1 MSPMLS
7 IYEPSFDVV
16 FVFLA
21 IQPSA
26 ISVRP
31 KKPYKTKKRGERGSG
46 YNRKGESISLNMDK
60 RFAILVLRE
69 KMGHKCDPN
78 SG

>member
-1 MSPMLS
+1 MLS
-7 IYEPSFDVV
+7 RCEPSFDVV

-31 KKPYKTKKRGERGSG
+31 KKPYKIKKRGERGSG
-46 YNRKGESISLNMDK
+46 YNRKGENISLKIDK
-60 RFAILVLRE
+60 RFAILVLVE
-69 KMGHKCDPN
+69 KMGHKM
-78 SG
+78 

>member
-1 MSPMLS
+1 MLS
-7 IYEPSFDVV
+7 RYEPSFDVV

-31 KKPYKTKKRGERGSG
+31 KKPYKIKKRCERGSG

>member
-1 MSPMLS
+1 MLS
-7 IYEPSFDVV
+7 RCEPSFDVV

-31 KKPYKTKKRGERGSG
+31 KKPYKIKKRGERGSDII
-46 YNRKGESISLNMDK
+46 E
-60 RFAILVLRE
+60 RE
-69 KMGHKCDPN
+69 RV
-78 SG
+78 

>member
-1 MSPMLS
+1 M
-7 IYEPSFDVV
+7 V

-21 IQPSA
+21 SQPSA

-31 KKPYKTKKRGERGSG
+31 KKPYKIKKRGERGSG

-60 RFAILVLRE
+60 RFAILVLVE
-69 KMGHKCDPN
+69 KMGHKM
-78 SG
+78 

>member
-1 MSPMLS
+1 MLS
-7 IYEPSFDVV
+7 RYEPSFDVV

-31 KKPYKTKKRGERGSG
+31 KKPYKIKKRGERGSDII
-46 YNRKGESISLNMDK
+46 E
-60 RFAILVLRE
+60 RE
-69 KMGHKCDPN
+69 RV
-78 SG
+78 

>member
-1 MSPMLS
+1 MLS
-7 IYEPSFDVV
+7 RYEPSFDVV

-31 KKPYKTKKRGERGSG
+31 KKLYKIKKRGERGSG
-46 YNRKGESISLNMDK
+46 YNRKGESISLKIDK
-60 RFAILVLRE
+60 RFAILVL
-69 KMGHKCDPN
+69 
-78 SG
+78 

>member
-1 MSPMLS
+1 M
-7 IYEPSFDVV
+7 V

-31 KKPYKTKKRGERGSG
+31 KKPYKIKKRGESGSG
-46 YNRKGESISLNMDK
+46 SNRRGERIDLNMDK
-60 RFAILVLRE
+60 RFAILVLVE
-69 KMGHKCDPN
+69 KMGHKM
-78 SG
+78 